1 MANEAVDTE
10 RALDLLRGILERM
23 GIAAKVE
30 LHEEEDKRVLEVVCE
45 ADDDLQRV
53 IGRRGQVVDAL
64 QHLVGKMLIKGKG
77 EKAERGDKADGRGKP
92 IVVDAGGYRQRHIER
107 LEGLA
112 ARMAEKAKTTGQPV
126 DLNPMP
132 AHDRRIVHMALA
144 NVEGVS
150 TRSEGEGDL
159 RHIVVVPGQAPSP

>member
-1 MANEAVDTE
+1 MANEVVDTD
-10 RALDLLRGILERM
+10 RAIELLRGILERM

-30 LHEEEDKRVLEVVCE
+30 LREEEDKRVLDVVCDAE
-45 ADDDLQRV
+45 DDLQRV

-64 QHLVGKMLIKGKG
+64 QHLVGKMLIKGKS
-77 EKAERGDKADGRGKP
+77 EKADKADGRGKP

-112 ARMAEKAKTTGQPV
+112 ARMAEKAKSTGKPV

-159 RHIVVVPGQAPSP
+159 RHIVVVPGQAAT

>member
-1 MANEAVDTE
+1 MTNDAAVVQTE
-10 RALDLLRGILERM
+10 KAVELLQGILDRM
-23 GIAAKVE
+23 GIPCTVE
-30 LHEEEDKRVLEVVCE
+30 RRDEAEQVVLDVVCKS
-45 ADDDLQRV
+45 DDDLQRI

-64 QHLVGKMLIKGKG
+64 QHLVGKMLVSARG
-77 EKAERGDKADGRGKP
+77 ERPQGERAERPERGKP

-112 ARMAEKAKTTGQPV
+112 ARMAEKARETGQPV

-144 NVEGVS
+144 EVEGVT

-159 RHIVVVPGQAPSP
+159 RHIVVVPG

>member
-1 MANEAVDTE
+1 MANEAAVDTD
-10 RALDLLRGILERM
+10 RAMELLRGILERM

-30 LHEEEDKRVLEVVCE
+30 LHEEEDKRVLDVVCE
-45 ADDDLQRV
+45 VEDDLQRV

-77 EKAERGDKADGRGKP
+77 DKAERNEARGKP
-92 IVVDAGGYRQRHIER
+92 IVVDAGGYRRRHIER

-112 ARMAEKAKTTGQPV
+112 ARMAEKAKETGKPV

-144 NVEGVS
+144 SVEGVS
-150 TRSEGEGDL
+150 TKSEGEGDL
-159 RHIVVVPGQAPSP
+159 RHIVVIPA

>member
-1 MANEAVDTE
+1 MANEAVDTD
-10 RALDLLRGILERM
+10 RALELLRGILERM
-23 GIAAKVE
+23 GITAKVE
-30 LHEEEDKRVLEVVCE
+30 LHEEEDKRVLDVVCE

-64 QHLVGKMLIKGKG
+64 QHLVGKMLIKGKS
-77 EKAERGDKADGRGKP
+77 EKADRNEARGKP

-132 AHDRRIVHMALA
+132 AHDRRILHAGQRHVDDAPV
-144 NVEGVS
+144 VEGVS
-150 TRSEGEGDL
+150 TKSEGEGDL
-159 RHIVVVPGQAPSP
+159 RHIVVIPG

>member
-1 MANEAVDTE
+1 MANEVVDTD
-10 RALDLLRGILERM
+10 RAIELLRGILERM

-30 LHEEEDKRVLEVVCE
+30 LREEEDKRVLDVVCDAE
-45 ADDDLQRV
+45 DDLQRV

-64 QHLVGKMLIKGKG
+64 QHLVGKMLIKGKS
-77 EKAERGDKADGRGKP
+77 EKADRGEKADGRGKP

-112 ARMAEKAKTTGQPV
+112 ARMAEKAMSTGKPV

-159 RHIVVVPGQAPSP
+159 RHIVVVPGQAAT

>member
-1 MANEAVDTE
+1 MENEAVETD
-10 RALDLLRGILERM
+10 RAMELLRGILERM

-30 LHEEEDKRVLEVVCE
+30 LHEEEDKRVLDVVCE

-64 QHLVGKMLIKGKG
+64 QHLVGKMLIKGKS
-77 EKAERGDKADGRGKP
+77 EKAERNEARGKP
-92 IVVDAGGYRQRHIER
+92 IVVDAGGYRKRHIER

-112 ARMAEKAKTTGQPV
+112 ARMAEKARSTGKPV

-150 TRSEGEGDL
+150 TKSEGEGDL
-159 RHIVVVPGQAPSP
+159 RHIVVIPA